1 MAYHDIMKAT
11 LVARER
17 IAFSDTE
24 VVEMVVWRVPIPVP
38 PTTHGFKYRLVYVE
52 NGERVL
58 GYDNE
63 RGKGD
68 HRHFRDQEYALE
80 FETIDKLLS
89 QFVDEVEYFR
99 AKRSLPWIST

>member
-1 MAYHDIMKAT
+1 MAYHAIMKAA

-17 IAFSDTE
+17 IAYSDTE
-24 VVEMVVWRVPIPVP
+24 VVEMVVWRVPTPVP
-38 PTTHGFKYRLVYVE
+38 PTAHGFKYRFVYVE

-68 HRHFRDQEYALE
+68 HRHYRDQESPLE
-80 FETIDKLLS
+80 FDTIDSLLL